1 MAGNGDHSLKVN
13 RDQNSNKKIG
23 HNMPADW
30 KGVDDELNNFDKEQT
45 TRNSMLRDDMSTLEI
60 FWEITKIAVPLIF
73 AMLVFLLVQLVN
85 TYFVGHCNDA
95 ILLAGVGMGNMLINV
110 LCFAVVQGLNGA
122 LETFVSQSFGSKNYE
137 ACGIYLWRGKLVA
150 TLVMIPIVVIYCFA
164 DRILIGL
171 G

>member
-1 MAGNGDHSLKVN
+1 
-13 RDQNSNKKIG
+13 
-23 HNMPADW
+23 MPADW
-30 KGVDDELNNFDKEQT
+30 KGVDDELNDFDKEQT
-45 TRNSMLRDDMSTLEI
+45 TRNTMLRDDMSTIEV

-85 TYFVGHCNDA
+85 TYFVGHTNDA
-95 ILLAGVGMGNMLINV
+95 VLLAGVGMGNMLINV

-122 LETFVSQSFGSKNYE
+122 IETLVSQSFGAKKYD
-137 ACGIYLWRGKLVA
+137 ACGIYLWRGKIVA

-164 DRILIGL
+164 DRILIAL